1 MKRNVNLQELSRD
14 HHHGL
19 LLSWKIREGIKRDA
33 ELRVIRE
40 YAEYFFAEALL
51 PHFRE
56 EEELILGY
64 LSDRDKLKIQTI
76 REHQEI
82 EQLVARLS
90 EPHSIQTTLLEI
102 ARVLENHIRFE
113 ERTLFPYIEQ
123 YLNESELAEIG
134 ETIKEDHSIFKDT
147 YPFQFWK
154 YDN

>member
-19 LLSWKIREGIKRDA
+19 LLGWKIKEGIKRNA
-33 ELRVIRE
+33 EAKEIKQYV
-40 YAEYFFAEALL
+40 EYFFTEALL

-56 EEELILGY
+56 EEELILSY

-76 REHQEI
+76 KEHQEI
-82 EQLVARLS
+82 EQLVKELN
-90 EPHSIQTTLLEI
+90 EPANLQANLLEI

-123 YLNESELAEIG
+123 YLNDSELTEIG
-134 ETIKEDHSIFKDT
+134 ETIREDHSIFTDN